1 MNPEIRYT
9 ILPSPIGNLL
19 LTASRK
25 GLSGLWIVGEKHCP
39 GVSPQ
44 WLEDPSFFPG
54 PARQLAEYFSGSRSS
69 FDLELDATGT
79 VFQKAAWAALQQI
92 PHGSTSTYQRQAAA
106 IGRPAAVRAVGTANG
121 KNPICIIVPC
131 HRVIGAN
138 GSLTGYGG
146 GLSAKQWLLAHE
158 AGCLPLSLP
167 PLGGSG
173 WICQPG

>member
-9 ILPSPIGNLL
+9 VLDSPIGNLL

-25 GLSGLWIVGEKHCP
+25 GLSGLWVVGEKHCP
-39 GVSPQ
+39 DLSPQ
-44 WLEDPSFFPG
+44 WLEDSAFFAG
-54 PARQLAEYFSGSRSS
+54 PARQIAEYFSGSRSS

-79 VFQKAAWAALQQI
+79 AFQMAAWGALQHI
-92 PHGSTSTYQRQAAA
+92 PHGSTRTYQQQAAA
-106 IGRPAAVRAVGTANG
+106 IGCPASIRAVGTANG

-146 GLSAKQWLLAHE
+146 GLRAKQWLLSHE
-158 AGCLPLSLP
+158 AGHLP
-167 PLGGSG
+167 PEL
-173 WICQPG
+173 QPTRL